1 MRESQL
7 PPEFIELSGKVQYV
21 RERVRGKEWSS
32 SCPKCGGSPHS
43 HGEFPDR
50 FRMWTKSKI
59 GKPFGWCRACDYKW
73 TSERDYKPDPEK
85 IEQWRQ
91 ERIAEEKRRK
101 EEAEQAIKLLT
112 DVHKWDVYYSW
123 LKSDG
128 IAADY
133 WRNAGIVD
141 EYWWREWQLG
151 YDPMHSFW
159 FDGGSRGWIE
169 HTTPTATIAARDIT
183 GRIINIK
190 HRLIKPFDGI
200 KYRMEYSTNTEPL
213 FIANLDAIGKADYI
227 LKCEGEKKAAVTWLT
242 LDSMKVQAFGLPA
255 TPSDEMLEAIKGKV
269 LIDIIDPDVKPS
281 IRERTRNIY
290 KDIDYRTVS
299 LPMKIDDM
307 ILSAKIDKEGLRGI
321 IRQARKPA

>member
-1 MRESQL
+1 MRESPL
-7 PPEFIELSGKVQYV
+7 PPEFMELSGKVHYV
-21 RERVRGKEWSS
+21 RERIRGKEWSS
-32 SCPKCGGSPHS
+32 SCPKCGGNPHS

-50 FRMWTKSKI
+50 FRMWTKAKI

-73 TSERDYKPDPEK
+73 TSEKDYKPDPAK

-91 ERIAEEKRRK
+91 ERIAEEKQRK

-112 DVHKWDVYYSW
+112 DTHKWDVYYSW
-123 LKSDG
+123 LRSDG
-128 IAADY
+128 IAGDY
-133 WRNAGIVD
+133 WRGAGIVD

-159 FDGGSRGWIE
+159 FDGGERGWVE
-169 HTTPTATIAARDIT
+169 HKTPTATIAVRDVT

-200 KYRMEYSTNTEPL
+200 KYRMEYRTNTEPL
-213 FIANLDAIGKADYI
+213 FIANLDAIGKSDYI

-242 LDSMKVQAFGLPA
+242 LDNSKVQAYGLPA

-269 LIDIIDPDVKPS
+269 IIDIIDPDVRQN
-281 IRERTRNIY
+281 IRERTREIY
-290 KDIDYRTVS
+290 KGLDYRTVS

-307 ILSAKIDKEGLRGI
+307 ILTAKITKDELQGI
-321 IRQARKPA
+321 IRQARKP

>member
-1 MRESQL
+1 MRESPL
-7 PPEFIELSGKVQYV
+7 PPEFAELSGKVHYV
-21 RERVRGKEWSS
+21 RERIRGKEWSS
-32 SCPKCGGSPHS
+32 SCPKCGGSPHT

-73 TSERDYKPDPEK
+73 TSEKDYRPDPAK
-85 IEQWRQ
+85 IEQWRL
-91 ERIAEEKRRK
+91 ERLAEEQRRK

-112 DVHKWDVYYSW
+112 DTHKWENYYSW
-123 LKSDG
+123 LLTDG
-128 IAADY
+128 IAAEY
-133 WRNAGIVD
+133 WRTAGIAD
-141 EYWWREWQLG
+141 EYWWNEWKLG

-159 FDGGSRGWIE
+159 FDGGGRGWIE
-169 HTTPTATIAARDIT
+169 HRTPTATIAARDIT

-190 HRLIKPFDGI
+190 HRLINPFDGI
-200 KYRMEYSTNTEPL
+200 KYRMEYRTNTEPI
-213 FIANLDAIGKADYI
+213 FIANLEAIGKADYI

-269 LIDIIDPDVKPS
+269 VIDIIDPDVRQN
-281 IRERTRNIY
+281 IRERTREIY

-307 ILSAKIDKEGLRGI
+307 ILSSQMTKQELRGI
-321 IRQARKPA
+321 LRQARRA

>member
-7 PPEFIELSGKVQYV
+7 PPEFIELSGQVQYV

-91 ERIAEEKRRK
+91 ERITEEKRRK

-213 FIANLDAIGKADYI
+213 FIANLEEIGKADYI

-307 ILSAKIDKEGLRGI
+307 ILSAKIGKEGLRGI

>member
-1 MRESQL
+1 MRESPL
-7 PPEFIELSGKVQYV
+7 PPEFAELSGVVHYV
-21 RERVRGKEWSS
+21 RERIRGKEWSS

-73 TSERDYKPDPEK
+73 SSERDYKPDPAK

-91 ERIAEEKRRK
+91 ERIAEETRRK

-133 WRNAGIVD
+133 WRGAGIED
-141 EYWWREWQLG
+141 EYWWNEWKLG
-151 YDPMHSFW
+151 YDPLHSFW
-159 FDGGSRGWIE
+159 FDGGARGWVE
-169 HTTPTATIAARDIT
+169 HKTATATIAARDIT

-190 HRLIKPFDGI
+190 HRLINPFEGI
-200 KYRMEYSTNTEPL
+200 KYRMEYRTNTEPI
-213 FIANLDAIGKADYI
+213 FIANLDAIGRADYI

-242 LDSMKVQAFGLPA
+242 LDSTKVQAYGLPA

-269 LIDIIDPDVKPS
+269 IIDIIDPDVRQN
-281 IRERTRNIY
+281 IRDRTRKIY
-290 KDIDYRTVS
+290 TDVDYRTVS

-307 ILSAKIDKEGLRGI
+307 ILAGKISKSELRGI
-321 IRQARKPA
+321 IKQARRV